1 MHHLIPTATVALAIA
16 SLPPAV
22 SAASLVGSVAGE
34 PREWHVND
42 VDGESSAKWYDFGGF
57 SQVEI
62 FAFPQPEN
70 VRDVSGA
77 LSLTL
82 SFMGEPPQVAGASV
96 VYHAGGFSD
105 VFTVD
110 EDEIEVTMREATVED
125 GVLRL
130 SGTVAAE
137 VFRAESAFSD
147 TLDRDDSLAVTAD
160 FDLVLEAQ

>member
-1 MHHLIPTATVALAIA
+1 MHYLIPVATVALAVT
-16 SLPPAV
+16 SLPSPAL
-22 SAASLVGSVAGE
+22 ATSLVGSVAGE

-42 VDGESSAKWYDFGGF
+42 VDGELSAKWYDFGGF

-70 VRDVSGA
+70 VRDITGA

-82 SFMGEPPQVAGASV
+82 SLMGDPPQFAGASL

-105 VFTVD
+105 VYTVD
-110 EDEIEVTMREATVED
+110 EGEIEVTMQEAEMD
-125 GVLRL
+125 AGVLRL

-137 VFRAESAFSD
+137 VFRAESAFGGE
-147 TLDRDDSLAVTAD
+147 LDRDDSLAISAE
-160 FDLVLEAQ
+160 FDLTLEAQ